1 MATAATL
8 YNTLPTLEDAE
19 KRFVEREKLFAA
31 VGQLLAEYGNVFGL
45 CLVHAHCILTD
56 DEIMLARGNVSQPEK
71 ATSLVE
77 YYPERWL
84 CSGEA
89 YEFTTRPTTPPPA
102 ALLAAFNQLTS
113 HIGVL
118 GLYHIDNEDKG
129 RMVEHT
135 DGRKNI
141 LTPLSEASAQLANH
155 TETAW
160 NLGKG
165 DPVTMSCMIVC
176 DSRITRGSAAHKGTR
191 SHYPI

>member
-1 MATAATL
+1 MVTVATL

-89 YEFTTRPTTPPPA
+89 GLSA
-102 ALLAAFNQLTS
+102 TS
-113 HIGVL
+113 QPHRD
-118 GLYHIDNEDKG
+118 GLESVQ
-129 RMVEHT
+129 R
-135 DGRKNI
+135 R
-141 LTPLSEASAQLANH
+141 
-155 TETAW
+155 
-160 NLGKG
+160 
-165 DPVTMSCMIVC
+165 SCHHVMHDRV
-176 DSRITRGSAAHKGTR
+176 
-191 SHYPI
+191 